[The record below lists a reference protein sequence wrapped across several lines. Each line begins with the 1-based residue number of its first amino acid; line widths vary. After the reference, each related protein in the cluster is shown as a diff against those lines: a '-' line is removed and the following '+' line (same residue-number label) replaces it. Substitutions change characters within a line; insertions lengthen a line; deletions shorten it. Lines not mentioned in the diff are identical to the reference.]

1 ATMLFS
7 RRLKESVK
15 GIRNL
20 IKHDL
25 NILERDKYIV
35 KVRGGNGG
43 IGLSRYD
50 GCGGRGGSVLFV
62 PCPKMAFSD
71 IVKSVGKSMTVV
83 AKCGEAAMKTKLV
96 GADAY
101 DTIIDVP
108 LGVEVV
114 NEENGVLIAR
124 CDKPSHRY
132 IIAEGGE
139 GGRRENHFR
148 NEKGES
154 LRVGIHIKLRPNV
167 AFLGFPNAGKST
179 LMKALVPAKSVKIAS
194 YAFTTRHPQ
203 VGFWREENNESDPFT
218 LSLAD
223 LPGVIEG
230 ASRNRGK
237 GLSFLK
243 HLQYADMIVLVV
255 DWNGF
260 QLKNDLNE
268 EYRSPLECIALL
280 NKEVEAYEEGIVR
293 KRVIVAINKTDLC
306 TDPQALHSFI
316 KLLKSK
322 QWLDNVHFSLR
333 PRKSF
338 NIEDVVAISAKSGQ
352 VENLKKILKDKSHL
366 IHPDNIIQ

>member
-1 ATMLFS
+1 MRLS
-7 RRLKESVK
+7 LRLKDSVK
-15 GIRNL
+15 GIQQI

-25 NILERDKYIV
+25 NILEKDKYIV

-43 IGLSRYD
+43 MGLSRYD

-62 PCPKMAFSD
+62 PRQQMAFSD
-71 IVKSVGKSMTVV
+71 ISKSVGKSMTVA

-101 DTIIDVP
+101 DTIVDVP

-114 NEENGVLIAR
+114 NEESGVLIAR
-124 CDKPSHRY
+124 CEKPFQRY
-132 IIAEGGE
+132 LIARGGE

-154 LRVGIHIKLRPNV
+154 IRVGIHIKLRPNV
-167 AFLGFPNAGKST
+167 ALLGFPNAGKST

-203 VGFWREENNESDPFT
+203 MAFWREEKDESDPFT
-218 LSLAD
+218 LSVAD

-243 HLQYADMIVLVV
+243 HLQYANMILLVV
-255 DWNGF
+255 DLNGF

-268 EYRSPLECIALL
+268 EYRSAIECIALL
-280 NKEVEAYEEGIVR
+280 NKEVEAYDEKIVL
-293 KRVIVAINKTDLC
+293 KPLIVVINKTDLC
-306 TDPQALHSFI
+306 RDPQALHSLI
-316 KLLKSK
+316 SQLKSRA
-322 QWLDNVHFSLR
+322 WTDNLPPSLR
-333 PRKSF
+333 PLKSF
-338 NIEDVVAISAKSGQ
+338 NIQDVVAISAKSGQ
-352 VENLKKILKDKSHL
+352 IEELKKILRDRSHL
-366 IHPDNIIQ
+366 INSNNRIE